1 RAFRLH
7 PTLGMAATKLVSRVA
22 AGVLAPDGELLDV
35 PRGGEVAF
43 LAPLAVRLLPSAR
56 ERAVAARLDLLNA
69 RAIGDIQAIAIEPL
83 RAAFGAAAAVALWR
97 EARGLDAAPRRA
109 LPLPVA
115 AAEETLAEE
124 TNDLRVLGARM
135 ARLVLELAGGLRARR
150 AEAASLAVEVGYGD
164 GREGR
169 ASASLESGGATG
181 DAARVAHLQRTALAL
196 LARAAARRV
205 RVRRIRIEARERP
218 PVGRQLDLWVE
229 ARDHPTRRD
238 QLDEALLALRARLGS
253 AAVIPAAWMAHGLV
267 RPSPRP

>member
-1 RAFRLH
+1 RLH
-7 PTLGMAATKLVSRVA
+7 PTLGMAATRLVSRVA

-69 RAIGDIQAIAIEPL
+69 RAVGDIQASALEPL
-83 RAAFGAAAAVALWR
+83 RAAFGAAAAAALWR

-115 AAEETLAEE
+115 AAEETLAVE

-135 ARLVLELAGGLRARR
+135 ARLVVELAGGLRSRR
-150 AEAASLAVEVGYGD
+150 AEAASLAVEVGYAD

-169 ASASLESGGATG
+169 ASGSLEPGRATG
-181 DAARVAHLQRTALAL
+181 EAAPGTVAHLERTALAL
-196 LARAAARRV
+196 LTRAAARRV

-218 PVGRQLDLWVE
+218 PVSRQLDFWLE
-229 ARDHPTRRD
+229 ARDRPTRRD
-238 QLDEALLALRARLGS
+238 QLDEALLALRARLGT